1 MVSNTSIRLVASLR
15 SGKQRQKSDLYIV
28 EGDKLVREYL
38 DEGRCVKY
46 LFATPL
52 FLSSLSGQDVASAGR
67 VTEVTDEELKQI
79 SSLTTP
85 NSALA
90 LAEKREGSYNNSLFA
105 GRLTLVLDNIRDPGN
120 MGTIL
125 RLAAWYGIEQV
136 ICSPGCVDI
145 YNPKV
150 VQATMGALLHVT
162 VNYHPL
168 TEVLNDA
175 AAGGT
180 PVVATTLDGKPVYS
194 EQLPASALIL
204 LGNESR
210 GLSGELVPLVTDM
223 VTIPMF
229 GRGGSGIESLNVAT
243 AAAIIISEFMRDRQ
257 PSQQHGQP

>member
-1 MVSNTSIRLVASLR
+1 MLSNTSIRLVSSLR

-38 DEGRCVKY
+38 DEGCSVRH
-46 LFATPL
+46 LFATHR
-52 FLSSLSGQDVASAGR
+52 FLSSLSVGSSGNAGR
-67 VTEVTDEELKQI
+67 ITEVTESELKQI

-85 NSALA
+85 NNAVALA
-90 LAEKREGSYNNSLFA
+90 AKSPVSYNGSIPGGSLILA
-105 GRLTLVLDNIRDPGN
+105 LDNVRDPGN

-150 VQATMGALLHVT
+150 VQATMGALLHVKAA
-162 VNYHPL
+162 YHPL
-168 TEVLNDA
+168 REVLGDA
-175 AAGGT
+175 A
-180 PVVATTLDGKPVYS
+180 DGRPVYS
-194 EQLPASALIL
+194 EELPESALIV

-210 GLSGELVPLVTDM
+210 GISPELVPLVTDR

-229 GRGGSGIESLNVAT
+229 GRRGSGIESLNVAT
-243 AAAIIISEFMRDRQ
+243 AAAIIISEFMRNRQ
-257 PSQQHGQP
+257 PGQRHGQP

>member
-1 MVSNTSIRLVASLR
+1 MLSNTSIRLVSSLR

-38 DEGRCVKY
+38 DEGCSVRH
-46 LFATPL
+46 LFATHR
-52 FLSSLSGQDVASAGR
+52 FLSSLSVGSSGNAGR
-67 VTEVTDEELKQI
+67 ITEVTESELKQI

-85 NSALA
+85 NNAVALA
-90 LAEKREGSYNNSLFA
+90 AKRPVTYNGSITGGSLILA
-105 GRLTLVLDNIRDPGN
+105 LDNVRDPGN

-150 VQATMGALLHVT
+150 VQATMGALLHVKAA
-162 VNYHPL
+162 YHPL
-168 TEVLNDA
+168 REVLGDA
-175 AAGGT
+175 AAGGI
-180 PVVATTLDGKPVYS
+180 PVVATTLDGRPVYS
-194 EQLPASALIL
+194 EELPESALIV

-210 GLSGELVPLVTDM
+210 GISPELVPLVTDR

-243 AAAIIISEFMRDRQ
+243 AAAIIISEFMRNRQ
-257 PSQQHGQP
+257 PGQRHGQP

>member
-15 SGKQRQKSDLYIV
+15 SGQQRQKSDLYIV

-38 DEGRCVKY
+38 DEGSSVRY
-46 LFATPL
+46 LFATHN
-52 FLSSLSGQDVASAGR
+52 FLSSLSDQSTGNAGR
-67 VTEVTDEELKQI
+67 ITEVTDKELKQI

-85 NSALA
+85 NNAVA
-90 LAEKREGSYNNSLFA
+90 LAEKRPVTYNGSILA
-105 GRLTLVLDNIRDPGN
+105 GRLTLALDNIRDPGN

-150 VQATMGALLHVT
+150 VQATMGALLHVNVT
-162 VNYHPL
+162 YHPL
-168 TEVLNDA
+168 KDVLNDA
-175 AAGGT
+175 ATGGT

-194 EQLPASALIL
+194 EQLPESALIL

-210 GLSGELVPLVTDM
+210 GLSPELVPLVTDM

-229 GRGGSGIESLNVAT
+229 GKGGSGIESLNVAT
-243 AAAIIISEFMRDRQ
+243 AAAIIISEFMRNRQ
-257 PSQQHGQP
+257 PVQQHGQP

>member
-38 DEGRCVKY
+38 DEGSSVRY
-46 LFATPL
+46 LFATNH
-52 FLSSLSGQDVASAGR
+52 FLSSLSDRSSGNAGR
-67 VTEVTDEELKQI
+67 ITEVTESELKQI

-85 NSALA
+85 NSAVA
-90 LAEKREGSYNNSLFA
+90 LAEKRPAAYNGSILA
-105 GRLTLVLDNIRDPGN
+105 GRLTLALDNVRDPGN

-150 VQATMGALLHVT
+150 VQATMGALLHVKAA
-162 VNYHPL
+162 YHPL
-168 TEVLNDA
+168 NEVLNDA
-175 AAGGT
+175 ATGGT

-194 EQLPASALIL
+194 EKLPESALIL

-210 GLSGELVPLVTDM
+210 GLSSELVPLVTDM

-243 AAAIIISEFMRDRQ
+243 AAAIIISEFMRNRQ
-257 PSQQHGQP
+257 PVQQHGQP

>member
-38 DEGRCVKY
+38 DEGTSVRY
-46 LFATPL
+46 LFATSP
-52 FLSSLSGQDVASAGR
+52 FLSTLTDKTSRNAGR
-67 VTEVTDEELKQI
+67 ITEVTENELKLL

-85 NSALA
+85 NGALA
-90 LAEKREGSYNNSLFA
+90 LAEKKTGSYNSSLFA

-120 MGTIL
+120 TGTIL

-162 VNYHPL
+162 VTYHNL
-168 TEVLNDA
+168 KEVLNDA
-175 AAGGT
+175 ANRGI
-180 PVVATTLDGKPVYS
+180 PVMATTLDGKPVYS
-194 EQLPASALIL
+194 EQLPVSALIL

-210 GLSGELVPLVTDM
+210 GLSRELVPLVTDR

-229 GRGGSGIESLNVAT
+229 GKGGTGIESLNVAT
-243 AAAIIISEFMRDRQ
+243 AAAIIISEFMRNRK
-257 PSQQHGQP
+257 PWPQHGQP